1 MDTFQEKNITAWK
14 YMYYNVAELTYMLAQ
29 YLIDPFMVICRKPDQ
44 ADIST
49 EMHSNAWHLNDMGT
63 S

>member
-1 MDTFQEKNITAWK
+1 
-14 YMYYNVAELTYMLAQ
+14 
-29 YLIDPFMVICRKPDQ
+29 MVICRKPDQ